1 MTEPGPDPQSRRP
14 RRGRALRW
22 FLRGMTVL
30 VLALAGLLLLLAF
43 PPNGRSVGLP
53 EFARARI
60 EAGLDASMPGGDVT
74 VDRVGLSIARGTLM
88 PRIRFVNLR
97 LSEAGRPRVEFPA
110 LEVEIDRAALLEGEM
125 RPRQVSLAGAGLR
138 IRRTADGRL
147 DLAFTGAQD
156 GDARDL
162 AQTLGGVDRMFRQT
176 VFSSLQRVVGEGLT
190 LVIEDGETGDELRI
204 DNAALSLV
212 PEGEALIL
220 TLGGDV
226 AGTPDSSL
234 ALRFTRHPEAGET
247 DVSAA
252 FQNLQSTDVAAVSAA
267 LEWLTLVDAPLSGRM
282 STTLFDD
289 ATLGTLSG
297 ELDLGAGRITPGG
310 GVDPLP
316 LDALTLRFDYD
327 AATSRMYIEEF
338 RVESPILSGSI
349 SGHATL
355 LEGPVYLSQF
365 QVSEFVADPPG
376 VFEAPVSF
384 AGGALDMRLQLYP
397 HVAIDFGQAVLYDEG
412 LHVTARGRVAA
423 EPEGLSVRIDA
434 DIPEVATDR
443 VLPLWPVNAIANTRR
458 WLAENVIGG
467 TVRDAHAA
475 IRLAPGESRPRHGIT
490 FDFEES
496 EVRAI
501 RNMAPIEAGR
511 GYMDISGTTVSLAL
525 HGGYVTAPN
534 GGRLQLAES
543 VMLLT
548 DTRQRPTPAHFEL
561 SINGPIS
568 SAMTLIG
575 AEPFNLLNRFPFD
588 PGTVAEGQA
597 DLLLTL
603 DMELRPRI
611 PPEEV
616 RFGITGRLLDVRSEE
631 LVPGRVLRSQQLHI
645 EADNHSLSIGG
656 PAMLDGLSA
665 NATWSRELGPDAPQ
679 QSRVTGEAIL
689 EPQGLADFGVVLP
702 DGMLS
707 GRGPASFVLDL
718 VEDQPPRLAITSD
731 LSGVTLA
738 IPSLGW
744 RLPASDTGS
753 LELDIILGDA
763 PDVPSLVL
771 RGDGLFLEGAVELAD
786 RQFDRLRVDRLLLD
800 DWLDVSGSLVSR
812 GPGLS
817 PRIQITG
824 GEADL
829 RGLPVGG
836 GGGSAGALP
845 LNIRLD
851 RLEVTDG
858 IFLTD
863 LRAEL
868 SGSPIRGEF
877 RGLMGGQVPVNG
889 TILGEADGVAI
900 RLRSDD
906 GGAVL
911 RAAGIYRNAYGG
923 RMDLILRPLPGEG
936 RYSGSLTID
945 NPRLRNAPAIAE
957 LLSAI
962 SVVGLIEQ
970 LATGEGV
977 ALGDVEVIFSL
988 TPDVMT
994 ITEGTALG
1002 ASMGLSLDGIYN
1014 TRSGYFDFEG
1024 VVSPL
1029 YVVNGLV
1036 GGLFTPRR
1044 EGLFGFTYRLT
1055 GTADNSDVTV
1065 NPLSVLTPGIFREI
1079 FRRLPPE
1086 PAE

>member
-1 MTEPGPDPQSRRP
+1 
-14 RRGRALRW
+14 
-22 FLRGMTVL
+22 
-30 VLALAGLLLLLAF
+30 
-43 PPNGRSVGLP
+43 
-53 EFARARI
+53 
-60 EAGLDASMPGGDVT
+60 
-74 VDRVGLSIARGTLM
+74 
-88 PRIRFVNLR
+88 
-97 LSEAGRPRVEFPA
+97 
-110 LEVEIDRAALLEGEM
+110 
-125 RPRQVSLAGAGLR
+125 
-138 IRRTADGRL
+138 
-147 DLAFTGAQD
+147 
-156 GDARDL
+156 
-162 AQTLGGVDRMFRQT
+162 
-176 VFSSLQRVVGEGLT
+176 
-190 LVIEDGETGDELRI
+190 
-204 DNAALSLV
+204 
-212 PEGEALIL
+212 
-220 TLGGDV
+220 
-226 AGTPDSSL
+226 
-234 ALRFTRHPEAGET
+234 
-247 DVSAA
+247 
-252 FQNLQSTDVAAVSAA
+252 
-267 LEWLTLVDAPLSGRM
+267 
-282 STTLFDD
+282 
-289 ATLGTLSG
+289 
-297 ELDLGAGRITPGG
+297 
-310 GVDPLP
+310 
-316 LDALTLRFDYD
+316 
-327 AATSRMYIEEF
+327 
-338 RVESPILSGSI
+338 
-349 SGHATL
+349 
-355 LEGPVYLSQF
+355 
-365 QVSEFVADPPG
+365 
-376 VFEAPVSF
+376 
-384 AGGALDMRLQLYP
+384 
-397 HVAIDFGQAVLYDEG
+397 
-412 LHVTARGRVAA
+412 
-423 EPEGLSVRIDA
+423 
-434 DIPEVATDR
+434 
-443 VLPLWPVNAIANTRR
+443 
-458 WLAENVIGG
+458 
-467 TVRDAHAA
+467 
-475 IRLAPGESRPRHGIT
+475 
-490 FDFEES
+490 
-496 EVRAI
+496 
-501 RNMAPIEAGR
+501 
-511 GYMDISGTTVSLAL
+511 
-525 HGGYVTAPN
+525 
-534 GGRLQLAES
+534 
-543 VMLLT
+543 
-548 DTRQRPTPAHFEL
+548 
-561 SINGPIS
+561 
-568 SAMTLIG
+568 
-575 AEPFNLLNRFPFD
+575 
-588 PGTVAEGQA
+588 
-597 DLLLTL
+597 
-603 DMELRPRI
+603 
-611 PPEEV
+611 
-616 RFGITGRLLDVRSEE
+616 
-631 LVPGRVLRSQQLHI
+631 
-645 EADNHSLSIGG
+645 
-656 PAMLDGLSA
+656 MLDGLSA

-1055 GTADNSDVTV
+1055 GTADNSDVSV